1 MVGRKPI
8 EKRLMNIE
16 NGISNVMDKLCEMQL
31 CEAADAEDVPS
42 EEQEE

>member
-16 NGISNVMDKLCEMQL
+16 DGISGIMDKLCEISP
-31 CEAADAEDVPS
+31 CDPKDDDVVE
-42 EEQEE
+42 EEQE